1 MNEQKIFQ
9 KNKSNSNL
17 NSKIVSK
24 QIISLP
30 FSPYIDLKDQ
40 EKIIQVLIKH
50 KIHL

>member
-9 KNKSNSNL
+9 KNKLNSNL

-30 FSPYIDLKDQ
+30 FSPYIKLKDQ
-40 EKIIQVLIKH
+40 KKIIKVLIKN
-50 KIHL
+50 KIYL